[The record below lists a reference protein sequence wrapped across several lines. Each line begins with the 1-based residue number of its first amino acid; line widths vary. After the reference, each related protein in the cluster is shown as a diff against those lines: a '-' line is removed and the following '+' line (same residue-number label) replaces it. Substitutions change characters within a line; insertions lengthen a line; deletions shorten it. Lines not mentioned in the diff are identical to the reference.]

1 MESVKARMAAL
12 YNIDR
17 EDHLRVS
24 HKNTEVARLYKEF
37 LGAPLGHLSHE
48 LLHTHYHKREVML

>member
-1 MESVKARMAAL
+1 MAAL